1 MRRNQITKF
10 YVPKKNSYFDCISIR
25 NGKVNLDLTLKVIK
39 NTSECCRVNA
49 QTRNDGTHTHTPKMS
64 PIRILFMFHELFLRA
79 FNPFLKFTLLVPNS
93 INIPKHFRLRN
104 MMSLLVKKTSPNC
117 LFLFLKLFSLKV
129 FKTATLPT

>member
-49 QTRNDGTHTHTPKMS
+49 QTRNDGTHTPKNVS
-64 PIRILFMFHELFLRA
+64 NSHFLHVSRT
-79 FNPFLKFTLLVPNS
+79 F
-93 INIPKHFRLRN
+93 
-104 MMSLLVKKTSPNC
+104 
-117 LFLFLKLFSLKV
+117 
-129 FKTATLPT
+129 FKGF